1 MNSYSFDTTNTSNSL
16 LNLPRFMDEVLSS
29 SLTAS
34 ILGLD
39 TVGTQ
44 ATMSFQSTLSAED
57 ITLLDALVAA
67 HDGSPESE
75 TAAPLDVTVV
85 EQTPSLPFAAK
96 TLPDGSKLYERKHG
110 VAGSEV
116 AAGQSETT
124 IFSVPYPACKITAVQ
139 VVGSKLGDQ
148 VDFRILDTPAGTVS
162 TVPNHPLNQFGFGVY
177 VTDGEFEE
185 ESRYDADLFLGLQLE
200 MTYINN
206 GSSPITPNYNVL
218 LHELK

>member
-1 MNSYSFDTTNTSNSL
+1 MELNWAKFKTILDSKNLSPQEVDTPAWGYVLAAFDGPQKYTCTIDEDDNTGA
-16 LNLPRFMDEVLSS
+16 DK
-29 SLTAS
+29 
-34 ILGLD
+34 LD
-39 TVGTQ
+39 YEANYQPKANRAIV
-44 ATMSFQSTLSAED
+44 
-57 ITLLDALVAA
+57 
-67 HDGSPESE
+67 SP
-75 TAAPLDVTVV
+75 T
-85 EQTPSLPFAAK
+85 LPFAAK

-116 AAGQSETT
+116 VAGQSKTT
-124 IFSVPYPACKITAVQ
+124 IFSVPYPICKITAVQ

-162 TVPNHPLNQFGFGVY
+162 TVPNYPLNQFGFGVY
-177 VTDGEFEE
+177 VTDGEFKE

-206 GSSPITPNYNVL
+206 GSSPVTPNYNVL